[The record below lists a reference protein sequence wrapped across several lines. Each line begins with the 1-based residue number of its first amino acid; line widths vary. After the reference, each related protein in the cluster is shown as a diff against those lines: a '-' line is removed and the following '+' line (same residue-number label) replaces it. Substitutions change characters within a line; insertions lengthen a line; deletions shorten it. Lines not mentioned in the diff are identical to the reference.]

1 MVSANTL
8 SYLDVR
14 VGEKINLFLNFNI
27 PSLLAGLLE
36 SEESK
41 IVSFVSGY
49 LQTLGVDITTE
60 NEIVLSATT
69 LKRLSIELS
78 DAIVYLHDDIYHL
91 KTAFPALSEDFF
103 TRISSYVDLRDG
115 EEFVSAGLLLRAL
128 QAS

>member
-1 MVSANTL
+1 M
-8 SYLDVR
+8 
-14 VGEKINLFLNFNI
+14 
-27 PSLLAGLLE
+27 AGLLE